1 LDVVGVLSRIRHPNI
16 VRFLGSGKSPRKFL
30 VLELLS
36 GGSLS
41 HALGLRSDSRNQTW
55 ERRFSFLETLDFA
68 LSLAQAL
75 KYLHHDWS
83 PSVHIIHRD
92 LKPDNIGFA
101 ADGRVKLFD
110 FGLCAS
116 VRAQRERTE
125 QYRLTGNTGTLRY
138 MAPEVVLGR
147 SYHHSVDVYSFGI
160 LIWQVA
166 SGKVP
171 FRDMGKKTYFDR
183 VVVGGQRPRI
193 DTRWPLAFAHLLRQ
207 CWHEDKH
214 ARPSFV
220 TIVHE
225 LELLVKQ
232 EESLV
237 LSQHKKLHRRFIR
250 SCVWC
255 FTRFRPVLFFVLL
268 AVFCTSLWMVVD
280 EDDTV
285 LGAVLGALSTFGIY
299 AILMSYLAVWPST
312 SLSLTGTASKYKS
325 VGDGDIEEKIEL
337 QQRMRA
343 LTANAKFIRP
353 SEVTASNCTSPLP
366 STHSNG
372 SIHISSKR
380 TSSTASKFPS
390 VPSSTGI
397 IELQQIEVRSA
408 PDIGR
413 SMSIEEVTVDYRN
426 GNSNVD
432 NNGSTSF
439 NRANGTSISLSAPNV
454 V

>member
-1 LDVVGVLSRIRHPNI
+1 MLSRVRHPNI
-16 VRFLGSGKSPRKFL
+16 VRFLGSGKVPRKFL

-41 HALGLRSDSRNQTW
+41 HALGLRADSRNQTW
-55 ERRFSFLETLDFA
+55 EKRFTFLETLDFA
-68 LSLAQAL
+68 LSLARAL

-83 PSVHIIHRD
+83 PAVHIIHRYASACVCLLPRSRRLNASSVHSD

-116 VRAQRERTE
+116 VRAQREKTE

-147 SYHHSVDVYSFGI
+147 SYHQSVDVYSFGI
-160 LIWQVA
+160 LLWQVA

-193 DTRWPLAFAHLLRQ
+193 DARWPLSFAHLLRQ

-214 ARPSFV
+214 ARPSFA
-220 TIVHE
+220 TIVQE
-225 LELLVKQ
+225 LETLVRQ
-232 EESLV
+232 EEAQV
-237 LSQHKKLHRRFIR
+237 LAKHNQLHRRVAR
-250 SCVWC
+250 NCLWC
-255 FTRFRPVLFFVLL
+255 LQRFRPLFLLLIL
-268 AVFCTSLWMVVD
+268 AVFVASLWIVVG

-299 AILMSYLAVWPST
+299 AILMSYLSVWPASAST
-312 SLSLTGTASKYKS
+312 RE
-325 VGDGDIEEKIEL
+325 DILEKIET
-337 QQRMRA
+337 QRKMRA
-343 LTANAKFIRP
+343 L
-353 SEVTASNCTSPLP
+353 ASSARFVQAPE
-366 STHSNG
+366 
-372 SIHISSKR
+372 
-380 TSSTASKFPS
+380 A
-390 VPSSTGI
+390 STGI
-397 IELQQIEVRSA
+397 AMVPLA
-408 PDIGR
+408 G
-413 SMSIEEVTVDYRN
+413 
-426 GNSNVD
+426 
-432 NNGSTSF
+432 GSTGSL
-439 NRANGTSISLSAPNV
+439 RRGSGAASPSPSVSQRRTPPPPSNGAGADVVLPPPPPLSPTAPMV